1 MPDCSFAKKSHAAST
16 HAIAISRLNSST
28 PRSAKNVSKRRQHWR
43 YQIIVESLY
52 PRRSNSRSRSTTNA
66 DKATITNISNHR
78 PDTVPGQVIN
88 LSVIMRS
95 VYVQEPNKTAPAT
108 KHCAFYSAGHK

>member
-1 MPDCSFAKKSHAAST
+1 
-16 HAIAISRLNSST
+16 
-28 PRSAKNVSKRRQHWR
+28 
-43 YQIIVESLY
+43 
-52 PRRSNSRSRSTTNA
+52 SRSTTNA

-95 VYVQEPNKTAPAT
+95 VYVQEPSKTAPAT
-108 KHCAFYSAGHK
+108 KHCAFYSAGHKVAFCHRSCPTSCSTSLICGWRRNT